1 MDGTAENTDLMLLI
15 TFYEMCYREAYP
27 EYKDIQVAVVSDEA
41 KIMEDPVIKRYLK
54 KGYHILDINAFGT
67 FAEGHLSSA
76 VILAK

>member
-1 MDGTAENTDLMLLI
+1 MDGISDNTDIMLLI

-27 EYKDIQVAVVSDEA
+27 EYKDIQVAVVKDEN
-41 KIMEDPVIKRYLK
+41 KIRENAVIKKYLK
-54 KGYHILDINAFGT
+54 KGYRILDINAFGT

>member
-1 MDGTAENTDLMLLI
+1 MDETAENTDLMLLI

-27 EYKDIQVAVVSDEA
+27 EYKDIQVTVVSDEA

-76 VILAK
+76 VILA